1 MKTATNTNHTPGPW
15 MVLADPD
22 LPDLLTALNWSWVVL
37 PIFEKAYPK
46 DDRPR
51 KAIEAARAYALN
63 PSKETA
69 YAAAYAAA
77 ADADAAN
84 AAACASAYEA
94 AEAAEAAANAA
105 HAAYAAAKAAIAK
118 AEGRA

>member
-1 MKTATNTNHTPGPW
+1 
-15 MVLADPD
+15 L
-22 LPDLLTALNWSWVVL
+22 VL

-69 YAAAYAAA
+69 YAAHAAARAADVAYAAA
-77 ADADAAN
+77 PAAAAAN
-84 AAACASAYEA
+84 AAA
-94 AEAAEAAANAA
+94 N
-105 HAAYAAAKAAIAK
+105 AAYAAADAAAYAATAAAYADYAAADAADKKDIQAK
-118 AEGRA
+118 CVAIVRKHFPILPR